1 MKTFLQ
7 INNQMTKIMIMRL
20 TCQKELRKSLG
31 LVVLFIGT
39 AMVPTVSYAQFGS
52 LKGLAK
58 KAKEKAQKTVGNS
71 TESISGV
78 TEGVSSA
85 TRGTAPWPMQSSN
98 PVYNGKSTE
107 KFLLGIAEE
116 SDESLVELRDQ
127 MYARFKAN
135 AKLAKAG
142 DMNTMDENQ
151 NFTRF
156 YYAIFNI
163 VNCNVFNVSVSG
175 DKIDASDAHY
185 LITSNKGGGIGYFVM
200 DKGGKFQFVTQK
212 DDGAFLNGEELATA
226 KQAAARMRKLQIL
239 TKGLNEMYQNAGE
252 DCDRG
257 LRTMNEYCG
266 LYADAVEKACANNTP
281 ENIERKPRPAA
292 GKMHAQLK
300 AQALQVAK
308 AEDPDVVDVIITS
321 AAWDVKMKGLVP
333 LLRNV
338 YGYYVVKDAQGL
350 MCLSRAWTEDYLG
363 NGKYGKMR
371 PGGVGVGSPFYIK

>member
-1 MKTFLQ
+1 
-7 INNQMTKIMIMRL
+7 MIMRF
-20 TCQKELRKSLG
+20 TSQKELKKSLRF
-31 LVVLFIGT
+31 VVLFMGT
-39 AMVPTVSYAQFGS
+39 MMVPTASYAQFGS
-52 LKGLAK
+52 LKGLVK
-58 KAKEKAQKTVGNS
+58 KAKEKAQETVGNS

-85 TRGTAPWPMQSSN
+85 
-98 PVYNGKSTE
+98 
-107 KFLLGIAEE
+107 EE
-116 SDESLVELRDQ
+116 SDEYLVALRDQ
-127 MYARFKAN
+127 MYARFKTN
-135 AKLAKAG
+135 AKLAQAS
-142 DMNTMDENQ
+142 DMNAMSENQ
-151 NFTRF
+151 NLTRF

-163 VNCNVFNVSVSG
+163 INCNVFNVSAIG
-175 DKIDASDAHY
+175 GKIDARDAHY
-185 LITSNKGGGIGYFVM
+185 LITSNKGSGIGYFVT

-226 KQAAARMRKLQIL
+226 KQAAVRMRKLQIL
-239 TKGLNEMYQNAGE
+239 TTGLNEMYQSAGE

-257 LRTMNEYCG
+257 LQTMNEYCG

-321 AAWDVKMKGLVP
+321 AVWDVKMKGLVP

-363 NGKYGKMR
+363 DGKYGKMR